1 MNNVVAIV
9 QPFELMS
16 VAEQKYVIAEYA
28 KEAGMTINQFVGEDG
43 LLTKESPCLE
53 SLIQSILAGDTSGL
67 LLIDGIAQRLP
78 QDIFDRCAAR
88 GAHVYLVDSHK
99 GLRLAG

>member
-1 MNNVVAIV
+1 MNKVVAIV

-28 KEAGMTINQFVGEDG
+28 KEAGMTIGQFIGEDG
-43 LLTKESPCLE
+43 ILTKDSPCFENLM
-53 SLIQSILAGDTSGL
+53 QSISSGNTSRL
-67 LLIDGIAQRLP
+67 LLIDGIAPMLP
-78 QDIFDRCAAR
+78 QDLFGRCEAR
-88 GAHVYLVDSHK
+88 GGKVHLVDSHK